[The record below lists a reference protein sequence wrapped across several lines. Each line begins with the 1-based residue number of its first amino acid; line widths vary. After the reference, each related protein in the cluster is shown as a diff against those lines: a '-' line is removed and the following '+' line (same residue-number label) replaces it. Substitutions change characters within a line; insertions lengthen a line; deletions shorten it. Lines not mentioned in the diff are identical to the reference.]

1 MELVARCLYGILHA
15 SNHLHITVFLT
26 NPQSLLVLLDNEDI
40 DQVST

>member
-1 MELVARCLYGILHA
+1 MELVARRLYGTFDA

-26 NPQSLLVLLDNEDI
+26 SSQPLLVLPDNEDI

>member
-1 MELVARCLYGILHA
+1 MELVARCLYGALDA

-26 NPQSLLVLLDNEDI
+26 NPQSLLVLPDNEDI